1 MTRFEKI
8 INTAIRESM
17 SDIHITGE
25 HPVVLRKHGEIQFN
39 NSVKWTHQEIDDLT
53 RKLLTPP
60 QLERLRQ
67 KKSVDVSV
75 SSGNARLRVNVFS
88 TARGVSM
95 AIRILPG
102 RIPTIEEL
110 NLHPSLHDISRIKSG
125 LVLICGPAGE
135 GKTTTIAAIINDI
148 NKSRPVHIVTLED
161 PIEYRFQSNKALIE
175 QRELGSHIPSFEQ
188 GLIDVLREDAD
199 VIVVGELREAETI
212 RLVLNAAESGHLVI
226 ASIHAATPEEVVY
239 RMCNAAHADAQNE
252 VRNQLA
258 STLAWITV
266 QQLLYLE
273 KAGQRVPVLT
283 IVRGTQS
290 IKNNIRENNLHQLS
304 NIIETSKNE
313 GMFSAERYLNDYLNT
328 RSSFI
333 PPGKTFLPSTELSQS
348 VFYKSPLTEDAP
360 QIKHAIKYQTKT
372 VTKPIVDVSGY
383 SDENFDNILNI
394 EVDDENVDSMLH
406 INADDE
412 NVDTMLNIDG
422 DIDLQEI
429 IARLNKDTK

>member
-1 MTRFEKI
+1 MIRFEKI
-8 INTAIRESM
+8 VNTAIRESM

-25 HPVVLRKHGEIQFN
+25 HPVVLRKNGEIQFN
-39 NSVKWTHQEIDDLT
+39 KSVMWTHQEIDDLIK
-53 RKLLTPP
+53 KLLTPT
-60 QLERLRQ
+60 QLERLRRQ
-67 KKSVDVSV
+67 KSVDVAV

-88 TARGVSM
+88 TAHGISM

-110 NLHPSLHDISRIKSG
+110 NLHPLLHEISRIKSG
-125 LVLICGPAGE
+125 LVLICGPAGV

-161 PIEYRFQSNKALIE
+161 PIEYRFQSNKAFIE

-199 VIVVGELREAETI
+199 VIVVGELREAETM

-226 ASIHAATPEEVVY
+226 ATIHASTPEEAIY
-239 RMCNAAHADAQNE
+239 RMCNAASADTQND

-273 KAGQRVPVLT
+273 KAGQRVPILT
-283 IVRGTQS
+283 IVRGTQA
-290 IKNNIRENNLHQLS
+290 IKNNIRDNNLHQIS
-304 NIIETSKNE
+304 NIIETSKKE
-313 GMFSAERYLNDYLNT
+313 GMFSAERYLNEYLGT
-328 RSSFI
+328 RSSFTPI
-333 PPGKTFLPSTELSQS
+333 GKTFLPSTELSKS

-360 QIKHAIKYQTKT
+360 PIKQVMKYQTKT
-372 VTKPIVDVSGY
+372 VEKPIVDTSGY
-383 SDENFDNILNI
+383 GDENFDNILNI
-394 EVDDENVDSMLH
+394 EVDDDN
-406 INADDE
+406 E

-422 DIDLQEI
+422 DINLQEI
-429 IARLNKDTK
+429 IASLNKTTK

>member
-1 MTRFEKI
+1 MIRFEKI
-8 INTAIRESM
+8 VNTAIRESM

-25 HPVVLRKHGEIQFN
+25 HPVVLRKNGEIQFKK
-39 NSVKWTHQEIDDLT
+39 SEMWTHQEIDDLI
-53 RKLLTPP
+53 RKLLTPT
-60 QLERLRQ
+60 QLERLRRQ
-67 KKSVDVSV
+67 KSVDVAV
-75 SSGNARLRVNVFS
+75 SSSNARLRVNVFS
-88 TARGVSM
+88 TAHGISM

-110 NLHPSLHDISRIKSG
+110 NLHPLLHEISRIKSG
-125 LVLICGPAGE
+125 LVLICGPAGV

-161 PIEYRFQSNKALIE
+161 PIEYRFQSNKAFIE

-199 VIVVGELREAETI
+199 VIVVGELREAETM

-226 ASIHAATPEEVVY
+226 ATIHASTPEEAIY
-239 RMCNAAHADAQNE
+239 RMCNAASADTQND

-273 KAGQRVPVLT
+273 KAGQRVPILT
-283 IVRGTQS
+283 IVRGTQA
-290 IKNNIRENNLHQLS
+290 IKNNIRDNNLHQIS
-304 NIIETSKNE
+304 NIIETSKKE
-313 GMFSAERYLNDYLNT
+313 GMFSAERYLNEYLGT
-328 RSSFI
+328 RSSFTPI
-333 PPGKTFLPSTELSQS
+333 GKTFLPSTELSKS

-360 QIKHAIKYQTKT
+360 PIKQVMKYQTKT
-372 VTKPIVDVSGY
+372 VEKPIVDTSGY
-383 SDENFDNILNI
+383 GDENFDNILNI
-394 EVDDENVDSMLH
+394 EVDDDN
-406 INADDE
+406 E

-422 DIDLQEI
+422 DINLQEI
-429 IARLNKDTK
+429 ITSLNKTTK

>member
-1 MTRFEKI
+1 MIRFEKI
-8 INTAIRESM
+8 VNTAIRESM

-25 HPVVLRKHGEIQFN
+25 HPVVLRKNGEIQFKK
-39 NSVKWTHQEIDDLT
+39 SEMWTHQEIDDLI
-53 RKLLTPP
+53 RKLLTPT
-60 QLERLRQ
+60 QLERLRR
-67 KKSVDVSV
+67 KKSVDVAV
-75 SSGNARLRVNVFS
+75 SSSNARLRVNVFS
-88 TARGVSM
+88 TAHGISM

-110 NLHPSLHDISRIKSG
+110 NLHPLLHEISRIKSG
-125 LVLICGPAGE
+125 LVLICGPAGV

-161 PIEYRFQSNKALIE
+161 PIEYRFQSNKAFIE

-199 VIVVGELREAETI
+199 VIVVGELREAETM

-226 ASIHAATPEEVVY
+226 ATIHASTPEEAIY
-239 RMCNAAHADAQNE
+239 RMCNAASADAQNE

-273 KAGQRVPVLT
+273 KAGQRVPILT
-283 IVRGTQS
+283 IVRGTQA
-290 IKNNIRENNLHQLS
+290 IKNNIRDNNLHQIS
-304 NIIETSKNE
+304 NIIETSKKE
-313 GMFSAERYLNDYLNT
+313 GMFSAERYLNEYLGT
-328 RSSFI
+328 RSSFTPI
-333 PPGKTFLPSTELSQS
+333 GKTFLPSTELSKS

-360 QIKHAIKYQTKT
+360 PIKQVMKYQTKT
-372 VTKPIVDVSGY
+372 VEKPIVDTSGY
-383 SDENFDNILNI
+383 GDENFDNILNI
-394 EVDDENVDSMLH
+394 EVDDDN
-406 INADDE
+406 E

-422 DIDLQEI
+422 DINLQEI
-429 IARLNKDTK
+429 ITSLNKTTK

>member
-1 MTRFEKI
+1 MIRFEKI
-8 INTAIRESM
+8 VNTAIRESM

-25 HPVVLRKHGEIQFN
+25 HPVVLRKNGEIQFKK
-39 NSVKWTHQEIDDLT
+39 SEMWTHQEIDDLI
-53 RKLLTPP
+53 RKLLTPT
-60 QLERLRQ
+60 QLERLRR
-67 KKSVDVSV
+67 KKSVDVAV
-75 SSGNARLRVNVFS
+75 SSSNARLRVNVFS
-88 TARGVSM
+88 TAHGISM

-110 NLHPSLHDISRIKSG
+110 NLHPSLHEISRIKSG
-125 LVLICGPAGE
+125 LVLICGPAGV

-161 PIEYRFQSNKALIE
+161 PIEYRFQSNKAFIE

-199 VIVVGELREAETI
+199 VIVVGELREAETM

-226 ASIHAATPEEVVY
+226 ATIHASTPEEAIY
-239 RMCNAAHADAQNE
+239 RMCNAASADTQND

-273 KAGQRVPVLT
+273 KAGQRVPILT
-283 IVRGTQS
+283 IVRGTQA
-290 IKNNIRENNLHQLS
+290 IKNNIRDNNLHQIS
-304 NIIETSKNE
+304 NIIETSKKE
-313 GMFSAERYLNDYLNT
+313 GMFSAERYLNEYLGT
-328 RSSFI
+328 RSSFTPI
-333 PPGKTFLPSTELSQS
+333 GKTFLPSTELSKS

-360 QIKHAIKYQTKT
+360 PIKQVMKYQTKT
-372 VTKPIVDVSGY
+372 VEKPIVDTSGY
-383 SDENFDNILNI
+383 GDENFDNILNI
-394 EVDDENVDSMLH
+394 EVDDDN
-406 INADDE
+406 E

-422 DIDLQEI
+422 DINLQEI
-429 IARLNKDTK
+429 IASLNKTTK

>member
-1 MTRFEKI
+1 MIRFEKI
-8 INTAIRESM
+8 VNTAIRESM
-17 SDIHITGE
+17 SDIHIIGE
-25 HPVVLRKHGEIQFN
+25 HPVVLRKNGEIQFKK
-39 NSVKWTHQEIDDLT
+39 SEMWTHQGIDDLI
-53 RKLLTPP
+53 RKLLTPT
-60 QLERLRQ
+60 QLERLRRQ
-67 KKSVDVSV
+67 KSVDVAV

-88 TARGVSM
+88 TAHGISM

-110 NLHPSLHDISRIKSG
+110 NLHPLLHEISRIKSG
-125 LVLICGPAGE
+125 LVLICGPAGV

-161 PIEYRFQSNKALIE
+161 PIEYRFQSNKAFIE

-199 VIVVGELREAETI
+199 VIVVGELREAETM

-226 ASIHAATPEEVVY
+226 ATIHASTPEEAIY
-239 RMCNAAHADAQNE
+239 RMCNAASADTQND

-273 KAGQRVPVLT
+273 KAGQRVPILT
-283 IVRGTQS
+283 IVRGTQA
-290 IKNNIRENNLHQLS
+290 IKNNIRDNNLHQIN
-304 NIIETSKNE
+304 NIIETSKKE
-313 GMFSAERYLNDYLNT
+313 GMFSAERYLNEYLGT
-328 RSSFI
+328 RSSFTPI
-333 PPGKTFLPSTELSQS
+333 GKTFLPSTELSKS

-360 QIKHAIKYQTKT
+360 PIKQVMKYQTKT
-372 VTKPIVDVSGY
+372 VEKPIVDTSGY
-383 SDENFDNILNI
+383 GDENFDNILNI
-394 EVDDENVDSMLH
+394 EVDEDN
-406 INADDE
+406 E

-422 DIDLQEI
+422 DINLQEI
-429 IARLNKDTK
+429 ITSLNKTTK

>member
-1 MTRFEKI
+1 MMRFENI
-8 INTAIRESM
+8 IDTAIRESM

-25 HPVVLRKHGEIQFN
+25 HPLVLRKNGEIQFN

-53 RKLLTPP
+53 RKLLTPR

-67 KKSVDVSV
+67 IKSVDVSV

-88 TARGVSM
+88 TAHGISM

-102 RIPTIEEL
+102 CIPTIEEL

-125 LVLICGPAGE
+125 MVLICGPAGV

-161 PIEYRFQSNKALIE
+161 PIEYRFQSNKAFIE

-188 GLIDVLREDAD
+188 GLIDVLREDAN
-199 VIVVGELREAETI
+199 VIVVGELREAETM

-226 ASIHAATPEEVVY
+226 ATIHASTPEEAIY
-239 RMCNAAHADAQNE
+239 RMCNAASADAQNE

-273 KAGQRVPVLT
+273 KAGQRVPILT
-283 IVRGTQS
+283 IVRGTQA
-290 IKNNIRENNLHQLS
+290 IKNNIRDNNLHQIS
-304 NIIETSKNE
+304 NIIETSKKE
-313 GMFSAERYLNDYLNT
+313 GMFSAEHYLNEYLGT
-328 RSSFI
+328 RSSFTPI
-333 PPGKTFLPSTELSQS
+333 GKTFLPSTELSKS

-360 QIKHAIKYQTKT
+360 PIKQVMKYQTKT
-372 VTKPIVDVSGY
+372 VEKPIVDTSGY
-383 SDENFDNILNI
+383 GDENFDNILNI
-394 EVDDENVDSMLH
+394 EVDDDN
-406 INADDE
+406 E

-422 DIDLQEI
+422 DINLQEI
-429 IARLNKDTK
+429 ITSLNKTTK

>member
-1 MTRFEKI
+1 MIRFEKI
-8 INTAIRESM
+8 VNTAIRESM

-25 HPVVLRKHGEIQFN
+25 HPVVLRKNGEIQFN
-39 NSVKWTHQEIDDLT
+39 KSVMWTHQEIDDLIK
-53 RKLLTPP
+53 KLLTPT
-60 QLERLRQ
+60 QLERLRRQ
-67 KKSVDVSV
+67 KSVDVAV

-88 TARGVSM
+88 TAHGISM

-110 NLHPSLHDISRIKSG
+110 NLHPSLHEISRIKSG
-125 LVLICGPAGE
+125 LVLICGPAGV

-161 PIEYRFQSNKALIE
+161 PIEYRFQSNKAFIE

-188 GLIDVLREDAD
+188 GLIDVLREDAN
-199 VIVVGELREAETI
+199 VIVVGELREAETM

-226 ASIHAATPEEVVY
+226 ATIHASTPEEAIY
-239 RMCNAAHADAQNE
+239 RMCNAASADAQNE

-273 KAGQRVPVLT
+273 KAGQRVPILT
-283 IVRGTQS
+283 IVRGTQA
-290 IKNNIRENNLHQLS
+290 IKNNIRDNNLHQIS
-304 NIIETSKNE
+304 NIIETSKKE
-313 GMFSAERYLNDYLNT
+313 GMFSAERYLNEYLGT
-328 RSSFI
+328 RSSFTPI
-333 PPGKTFLPSTELSQS
+333 GKTFLPSTELSKS

-360 QIKHAIKYQTKT
+360 PIKQVMKYQTKT
-372 VTKPIVDVSGY
+372 VEKPIVDTSGY
-383 SDENFDNILNI
+383 GDENFDNILNI
-394 EVDDENVDSMLH
+394 EVDDDN
-406 INADDE
+406 E

-422 DIDLQEI
+422 DINLQEI
-429 IARLNKDTK
+429 ITSLNKTTK

>member
-1 MTRFEKI
+1 
-8 INTAIRESM
+8 M

-25 HPVVLRKHGEIQFN
+25 HPVVLRKNGEIQFKK
-39 NSVKWTHQEIDDLT
+39 SEMWTHQEIDDLI
-53 RKLLTPP
+53 RKLLTPT
-60 QLERLRQ
+60 QLERLRR
-67 KKSVDVSV
+67 KKSVDVAV

-88 TARGVSM
+88 TAHGISM

-110 NLHPSLHDISRIKSG
+110 NLHPLLHEISRIKSG
-125 LVLICGPAGE
+125 LVLICGPAGV

-161 PIEYRFQSNKALIE
+161 PIEYRFQSNKAFIE

-188 GLIDVLREDAD
+188 GLIDVLREDAN
-199 VIVVGELREAETI
+199 VIVVGELREAETM

-226 ASIHAATPEEVVY
+226 ATIHASTPEEAIY
-239 RMCNAAHADAQNE
+239 RMCNAASTDTQND

-273 KAGQRVPVLT
+273 KAGQRVPILT
-283 IVRGTQS
+283 IVRGTQA
-290 IKNNIRENNLHQLS
+290 IKNNIRDNNLHQIS
-304 NIIETSKNE
+304 NIIETSKKE
-313 GMFSAERYLNDYLNT
+313 GMFSAERYLNEYLGT
-328 RSSFI
+328 RSSFTPI
-333 PPGKTFLPSTELSQS
+333 GKTFLPSTELSKS

-360 QIKHAIKYQTKT
+360 PIKQVMKYQTKT
-372 VTKPIVDVSGY
+372 VEKPIVDTSGY
-383 SDENFDNILNI
+383 GDENFDNILNI
-394 EVDDENVDSMLH
+394 EVDDDN
-406 INADDE
+406 E

-422 DIDLQEI
+422 DINLQEI
-429 IARLNKDTK
+429 ITSLNKTTK